1 MKSYGKD
8 TVYPTPSII
17 PFNSSKNQVL
27 HISVHA
33 NNMLNSNPS
42 ALCHWTYSVER
53 FISRYSRVA
62 EITLLAVQL
71 SPQPVVASC

>member
-33 NNMLNSNPS
+33 NNMLNSNP
-42 ALCHWTYSVER
+42 YSVER